1 MNIVEWFEILGSLA
15 TLLTGLIT
23 LGTLIEMKNEREISK
38 RPELLIRN
46 NEKLI
51 LPDDGYFI
59 AKKWINDEF
68 SY

>member
-23 LGTLIEMKNEREISK
+23 IGTLIEMKNEREISK